1 MTRPKLTS
9 VFISATKTKLFENQ
23 IDVKYQ
29 NSNGKIFYES
39 NNSTYRALS
48 KKEVK
53 QLPKVV
59 DALVATEDRDYF
71 KESGVNWLHTAKA
84 GIDTFLHKGVSGGS
98 TITQQLIKL
107 AFYSTSKKDQTIK
120 RKVQEIVLAE
130 ELSKK
135 YSKYQILTWYLNK
148 TNYGNGQYGLV
159 AAAKYYYNKKPSQLT
174 TLEAATLV
182 GIVNSPTVYNPY
194 TNKQAMTYRRNVVLK
209 SMWEAGYLSKR
220 SYHELIKKSINANL
234 VLAKTNVQNEL
245 LERQHNLQYNG
256 FVSAV
261 NAQLSRY
268 NSKITNSSVTI
279 KTTMNQDLQ
288 DDINQIVQSQT
299 YPDNKFQEA
308 IVVINNKDGKVAAI
322 SGGRN
327 QTVLGGYNR
336 AFNVKRSSGS
346 SIKPLLDYA
355 PGFDLFKWTPN
366 TEVDDS
372 AYNYPNTKIAV
383 HDWDRKYQGKITIR
397 QALVQSRN
405 VPAVKALASVGLNN
419 GQKVLTS
426 LGLPNSNLYYA
437 NAIGLDTSPLALASA
452 YTSLANGGVRTNAR
466 FVDSITN
473 KSNHQVLKTKV
484 VRERVFSS
492 QTAYLITDIL
502 KGVFQAGGTGASAKV
517 DNISEA
523 GKTGTVGRD
532 DVKDGLTDGW
542 MVGYTKTYT
551 VAVWVGYDNPYDK
564 TDYLTDEKDA
574 IAQQLYKAVMTK
586 ASSLPNTDNS
596 DWVAPSGVDD
606 RTKSYVSGVN
616 LSNNFTQAVNRE
628 NTYVPFYLN
637 ISPTTLLQSNGFSSD
652 SESLEKL
659 YKVVNGDEK

>member
-29 NSNGKIFYES
+29 NSNGKVFYES

-220 SYHELIKKSINANL
+220 SYHELIKKSINTNL

-268 NSKITNSSVTI
+268 DSKITNSSVTI
-279 KTTMNQDLQ
+279 KTTMNQGLQ

-606 RTKSYVSGVN
+606 KTKSYVSGVD

>member
-220 SYHELIKKSINANL
+220 SYHELIKKSINTNL

-279 KTTMNQDLQ
+279 KTTMNQGLQ

-322 SGGRN
+322 SGGRD

-372 AYNYPNTKIAV
+372 PYNYPNTKIAV

-502 KGVFQAGGTGASAKV
+502 KGVFQAGGTGVSAKV

-606 RTKSYVSGVN
+606 KTKSYVSGVD

>member
-84 GIDTFLHKGVSGGS
+84 GIDTFLHRGVSGGS

-159 AAAKYYYNKKPSQLT
+159 AAAKYYYNKKPSRLT

-220 SYHELIKKSINANL
+220 SYHELIKKSINTNL

-279 KTTMNQDLQ
+279 KTTMNQGLQ

-322 SGGRN
+322 SGGRD

-606 RTKSYVSGVN
+606 KTKSYVSGVD